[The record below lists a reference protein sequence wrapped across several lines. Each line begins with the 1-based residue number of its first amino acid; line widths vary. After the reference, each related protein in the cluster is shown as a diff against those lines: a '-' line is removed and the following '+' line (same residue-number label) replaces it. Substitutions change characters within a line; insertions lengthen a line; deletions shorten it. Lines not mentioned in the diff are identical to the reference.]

1 MSLRFRIPTLVL
13 CLVLLV
19 TQFAAQLGA
28 PGEKKG
34 KGRVVFRA
42 AQIIDGTGA
51 CSDQGWRDRDRG
63 RQDLDDRSTGVD
75 SRFRPERRSSTSAT
89 RR

>member
-1 MSLRFRIPTLVL
+1 
-13 CLVLLV
+13 LLV

-34 KGRVVFRA
+34 KGTVVLKA

-51 CSDQGWRDRDRG
+51 PPIKDGAIMIV
-63 RQDLDDRSTGVD
+63 DDKISMVGPLAAMSFPAGT
-75 SRFRPERRSSTSAT
+75 RSSTSAT